1 MSAAPVDPD
10 LVLLLSIFRVWLRD
24 ARNDIATLVEA
35 RAGTRKITTSSVVLV
50 RQKLPRIAF
59 GKLSRSSRNIN
70 NLIGELMRDEM
81 ICSNKREPA
90 DMLGKPLFAV
100 AFATLAFATLPLGAP
115 ARAAVTVKAGI
126 LTCHVGSG
134 YGFVFGSSRHLNCT
148 YQSGGRI
155 EHYTGDISKWG
166 IDIGYLQS
174 GVLVWAVLAPTT
186 DLATGALSGEYGGL
200 TAGAAVSVGA
210 DANALIGGSNREI
223 SLQPFSVGGEKGLN
237 VAAGI
242 ASITLHARR

>member
-1 MSAAPVDPD
+1 MSAATADPG
-10 LVLLLSIFRVWLRD
+10 LVLLLRVFRVWLRD
-24 ARNDIATLVEA
+24 AQNDIATLVEA

-50 RQKLPRIAF
+50 RQKLPGIAF
-59 GKLSRSSRNIN
+59 GKLSRPSRNSN
-70 NLIGELMRDEM
+70 DLIGESMRDET
-81 ICSNKREPA
+81 ICSNKREPD
-90 DMLGKPLFAV
+90 DMLGKPLLCRGFRHSGPRHASPGH
-100 AFATLAFATLPLGAP
+100 ASSRCRHGQGRHPDLPRGKRIRL
-115 ARAAVTVKAGI
+115 R
-126 LTCHVGSG
+126 LR
-134 YGFVFGSSRHLNCT
+134 FSRHLNCT

-174 GVLVWAVLAPTT
+174 GVLVGVSRRAT

-242 ASITLHARR
+242 ASITLRARR

>member
-1 MSAAPVDPD
+1 
-10 LVLLLSIFRVWLRD
+10 
-24 ARNDIATLVEA
+24 
-35 RAGTRKITTSSVVLV
+35 
-50 RQKLPRIAF
+50 
-59 GKLSRSSRNIN
+59 
-70 NLIGELMRDEM
+70 MRDEA
-81 ICSNKREPA
+81 ICSNRQEPN
-90 DMLGKPLFAV
+90 DMFRKSLLTVAV
-100 AFATLAFATLPLGAP
+100 ASLALGALPPSPP
-115 ARAAVTVKAGI
+115 AHAAVAVKAGI

-166 IDIGYLQS
+166 VDIGYLQS

-186 DLATGALSGEYGGL
+186 DLAPGALSGEYGGL

-242 ASITLHARR
+242 ASITLRSRR